1 MTDTAHYETELLQ
14 RLASG
19 DSNAFTSLYKQHYQR
34 IYYFA
39 KSFLPDKEDAEDIT
53 ADTFI
58 KLWNHRDKFNSI
70 NSLRSFLHVTTRNS
84 CYDFLRHLKVKS
96 EKQAELIKEMDILY
110 SPEFQQTKD
119 ELLKLVQKEVTNLS
133 AKMRQI
139 FYLSYQE
146 GLTPAEIAESL
157 KLSVQTISNQKTSLI
172 KILRRALT
180 HATSLFT
187 LLAALPLLR

>member
-1 MTDTAHYETELLQ
+1 MTDTALNETELLH

-19 DSNAFTSLYKQHYQR
+19 DSNAFTSLYKQYYQR

-58 KLWNHRDKFNSI
+58 KLWNHRDSFDTI
-70 NSLRSFLHVTTRNS
+70 NALKSFLHVTTRNS
-84 CYDFLRHLKVKS
+84 CYDFLRHYKVKA
-96 EKQAELIKEMDILY
+96 EKQVELIMEMDIQY
-110 SPEFQQTKD
+110 NPELQQTKE
-119 ELLKLVQKEVTNLS
+119 ELLKLVQKEVKNMS

-139 FYLSYQE
+139 FYLSYNE
-146 GLTPAEIAESL
+146 GLTPAEIAEAL
-157 KLSVQTISNQKTSLI
+157 KLSVQTISNQKTTLI
-172 KILRRALT
+172 KTLRRALT

-187 LLAALPLLR
+187 LLYAISLFR

>member
-1 MTDTAHYETELLQ
+1 MTDTAHYETELLH

-19 DSNAFTSLYKQHYQR
+19 DSNAFTSLYKQYYQR

-39 KSFLPDKEDAEDIT
+39 KSFLPDREDAEDVT

-58 KLWNHRDKFNSI
+58 KLWNHRDNFHNV
-70 NSLRSFLHVTTRNS
+70 NSLRSFLHVTTRNG
-84 CYDFLRHLKVKS
+84 CYDFLRHSKVKS

-110 SPEFQQTKD
+110 NPELQQTKE
-119 ELLKLVQKEVTNLS
+119 ELLKLVQKEVKNLS

-139 FYLSYQE
+139 FYLSYNE

-180 HATSLFT
+180 HATSIFT
-187 LLAALPLLR
+187 LLGAISLLR